1 MSVKFNALLSG
12 SRYFWEDHYC
22 RKLLEVS
29 KSCCCTFLGGG
40 GDGAL
45 GNSVVECKVCLVVH
59 SVQTFTQDDVFTF
72 IK

>member
-1 MSVKFNALLSG
+1 MLVKCNALLSG
-12 SRYFWEDHYC
+12 SRYFREDRYF

-29 KSCCCTFLGGG
+29 KSCCYTFLGAG

-45 GNSVVECKVCLVVH
+45 GNSVVECKVCLVH
-59 SVQTFTQDDVFTF
+59 SVQPFTQDDMFTF